1 MAQIVWRCDI
11 SDDMIKHL
19 SNEERKTFLNQISD
33 AVNQL
38 GQLYKVG
45 REYENG
51 KLKENNYA

>member
-1 MAQIVWRCDI
+1 MDRIVWRCDI

-51 KLKENNYA
+51 KLKENNHG